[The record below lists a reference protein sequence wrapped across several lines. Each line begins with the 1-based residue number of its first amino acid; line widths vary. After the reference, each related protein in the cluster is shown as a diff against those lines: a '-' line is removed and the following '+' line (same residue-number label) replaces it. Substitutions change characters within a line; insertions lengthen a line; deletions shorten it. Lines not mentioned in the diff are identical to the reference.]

1 MATSPTTSGTAP
13 SGGTKRRRLS
23 VGLYTFVSKVITP
36 AVLLLGLIFLA
47 ITHFNGVLKNTTSV
61 ADLFQGTKAYSDGP
75 MSYSF
80 QEWAGTD
87 RPDII
92 YNGIDVLNYVD
103 WSSTMSVDGH
113 VSNLWDNFH
122 GYDYDRQNTND
133 TEFFATTSGY
143 GWQLQEVIK
152 LISNHSVQIMYYF
165 TAKPETLAEP
175 HHVILTIEHTHQS
188 LYNPAISG
196 NTLTAGV
203 LSHEMVSVTSGNT
216 PTPLGTLTV
225 TESGHAV
232 PSSGAI
238 ALDSLRANQNATGAY
253 PEVTDT
259 FTTTYVID
267 SPDVNRM
274 TPLGSETITF
284 TPDTPPGTPVSAPLP
299 DLTPTPLPH

>member
-13 SGGTKRRRLS
+13 SGGAKRRRLS

-47 ITHFNGVLKNTTSV
+47 VVHFNGVLATTTSV
-61 ADLFQGTKAYSDGP
+61 ADLYQGVKAYSDGP

-80 QEWAGTD
+80 QEFAGTD
-87 RPDII
+87 RPDIT
-92 YNGIDVLNYVD
+92 YNGIDLLTYVD
-103 WSSTMSVDGH
+103 WSSTMSIDGH

-122 GYDYDRQNTND
+122 GYDYDRQNIND
-133 TEFFATTSGY
+133 TEFFSTTSGY
-143 GWQLQEVIK
+143 GWQLQEVVK
-152 LISNHSVQIMYYF
+152 LTSDHSVQVMYYF

-188 LYNPAISG
+188 LYNPVITGDA
-196 NTLTAGV
+196 LTAGV
-203 LSHEMVSVTSGNT
+203 LSHEMVSVTSGDT

-225 TESGHAV
+225 TQSGPAV

-238 ALDSLRANQNATGAY
+238 ALDTLRANQDATGTL

-267 SPDVNRM
+267 NPDVNRI
-274 TPLGSETITF
+274 TPLGSETIKF
-284 TPDTPPGTPVSAPLP
+284 TPATPPGTPISAPLP
-299 DLTPTPLPH
+299 VLTPTP